1 MNTTD
6 KTMRADARR
15 NREKLL
21 EAAGE
26 LFATEGTDVS
36 LEAVAKRAGVGI
48 GTLYRHFPTR
58 DALVAE
64 TYRHEVAHVAD
75 GADELL
81 ATLPPDEALEE
92 WLERFIVYVAAKR
105 GMSDALKSMSVSR
118 EQLFPEA
125 RRRIGETLD
134 TLLAAGVAAGTIRP
148 DVAADDVYRATLA
161 IWTIPDE
168 DDWVN
173 QARRV
178 LRLIMDGLRF
188 GASRDASR

>member
-1 MNTTD
+1 MTTID

-21 EAAGE
+21 KAAAA
-26 LFATEGTDVS
+26 LFAAEGTDVS

-58 DALVAE
+58 DALIAE
-64 TYRHEVAHVAD
+64 TYRNEVDHVAE

-81 ATLPPDEALEE
+81 AALPPDQAMEE

-105 GMSDALKSMSVSR
+105 GMSDALKSMSLSR

-125 RRRIGETLD
+125 RRRIGATLD
-134 TLLAAGVAAGTIRP
+134 TLLAAGVQAGTIRP
-148 DVAADDVYRATLA
+148 DVTADDVYRATMA
-161 IWTIPDE
+161 IWNIPDG
-168 DDWVN
+168 DDWVD
-173 QARRV
+173 QARTV
-178 LRLIMDGLRF
+178 LRLLMDGLRY
-188 GASRDASR
+188 GARVDASR